1 MNGAAKAVVKELE
14 LHDEWMAECFVTVT
28 VKSHEPIDFEVG
40 DYIDYRDE
48 RYSINYDPTIL
59 KKARRDTYGEGFV
72 YDNIKFVSQQDEIVR
87 CDFND
92 IVLSDNN
99 MHYTMLPTFP
109 FYCETVE
116 DLLDRIQANLEE
128 LYPGE
133 WIVIALDQDRA
144 RQRGMCVGREQAFL
158 DAYSRYIGSVEFD
171 YEKKGIALT
180 ANNNNCWEAL
190 KWANDQFGLNF
201 FVRGRV
207 VVVGTNGAVTGRKF
221 RYGKGNG
228 LYEIERISDSEQK
241 IITRLRG
248 YGAETN
254 LPNHYYANLSKRC
267 FATVIDYTGLNNE
280 YYILDIDYNSSLFK
294 KKDDE
299 GNHWVTRIENDSEYG
314 WANLYVLAYDHEEVA
329 PSDGKTV
336 VYPQTGVSFTI
347 GQKIYFIGGIDI
359 NQWPASNTEQAH
371 QYMPDNMAI
380 NRLMLPG
387 FPKKSLAEWV
397 EEHMDDERIQQM
409 VEAGFTFSEDVYR
422 PYIDSPNVSVY
433 GIRPASIYFD
443 GSDAESE
450 DIHPTIEGMEWH
462 GRRVDVIVAA
472 DQITDNGI
480 LPDDAKDSE
489 KQMNVVIPKAGF
501 ELDELLTD
509 DATIEMKDGMCGA
522 RSLKI
527 KKVKEDE
534 SKNNWICTVQR
545 AYDDTLKLY
554 FPYRDFQIQP
564 GDHFVLTGIELPDS
578 YIEAASEK
586 LFFACVD
593 ALLAN
598 HAPRYTFQPRIDEI
612 WMQRQHDTA
621 IASGGAVESLHDT
634 LKSGDLF
641 SFADDDLLIDAKIII
656 DVLTIKENGNNG
668 IPTYEVTLRD
678 EKIASAIDKR
688 LDKITSVI
696 SGFGGGMTSR
706 QYSGMIE
713 EEGSDLFLSKVYDD
727 VAQGVIGFL
736 KGAWFGVKNW
746 FIDGNGNA
754 NFNDTTVNGL
764 LKAYNAM
771 INNVRSTNYTGDGI
785 MDSGW
790 RITNEYEGYNSK
802 ATFDF
807 LYIRKKAIFEEL
819 EIRKLTHIGGNFC
832 LSGASGRAWKV
843 DYYDADGNLL
853 GYDTYSVPWTLASRL
868 MILFRPHNQNNRY
881 LGRRK
886 RIQRRLT
893 DAEKLLVR
901 TVRVYMYNDD
911 GTTTTMN
918 NWTVGAQARCQT
930 FNVEK
935 QMEFDGSSWK
945 GTKVGNTYWYRLVTA
960 VSAEP
965 VKLEDGQLHHWI
977 EFSVDPT
984 QEGHAYAW
992 ADALSDL
999 PSRGD
1004 VFVQLGH
1011 RTRQDQSNVIMLET
1025 ANEDSPAIKMY
1036 AGVNWWSYGDNNL
1049 VALMSP
1055 NGWRVVSNKF
1065 EWITQYGER
1074 FQTTVNRGVWV
1085 QIPVDDQGKRKC
1097 YYNDMVSH
1105 NGAYWRCIVGT
1116 GSYTTDEPSE
1126 SSSAWSKE
1134 VYAAIAPYVKLSEA
1148 LVAIPCEKNSVATSA
1163 FSKTIVPKLMLTNL
1177 ECTLTSVTLE
1187 GADSH
1192 VYKSGNNIVVSYAQ
1206 GASVTNKDYTVTLE
1220 GDRDGNHYIAS
1231 DKLSVYAIVRGNDGY
1246 EVTAEPNTFIFSQN
1260 EHEPYAINIDKSET
1274 GNSSLQVSVKMDG
1287 VAQAFRITNVVATGR
1302 NSSGQAV
1309 GGVTATYSNTSGRV
1323 WITNIPNNV
1332 EKGELAITVAYGSNA
1347 THTLVLQFYCNLIG
1361 TWKEQVVGDTKTE
1374 VAERMLFDIC
1384 DETGQVI
1391 GTSTLA
1397 NYVKNSSGSTASL
1410 QKQTAALSVEDARLE
1425 EELGTTKRALE
1436 KSIDDAES
1444 TLNTKID
1451 NTKTTLE
1458 GEISAGDSALSTAL
1472 ANAKTELEGDVNT
1485 VSTSLA
1491 TYEQTNDR
1499 AVAALGTRM
1508 SNAETSITNT
1518 NTRVDTAEGSIQAIS
1533 SELETVDGKFGNYY
1547 TKTETSSLVSQ
1558 SISSATQ
1565 GMVTTS
1571 NFEQTASS
1579 FSLVTTTTAQGYANT
1594 AESNAKSA
1602 AQGYANTAQSNV
1614 EEKLSQTGID
1624 INQNQITIKGGKINF
1639 VDQYGQPA
1647 NIYFDNDSNK
1657 YIFGYLRAK
1666 DGADLDG
1673 DTVYVGGIHTSTT
1686 QVIGTNVKLGIDG
1699 SGNTSGYTVN
1709 LGRTEHKG
1717 YAYFNDDAIFKDDVE
1732 FQKKATF
1739 GGDIE
1744 VKDELTVYNS
1754 SGAKYLR
1761 IYFDSSGNVCIGGTF
1776 QHPSSRYKLVV
1787 DGGGFLKLTE

>member
-128 LYPGE
+128 LYPGG

-171 YEKKGIALT
+171 YEKKGVALT

-314 WANLYVLAYDHEEVA
+314 WANLYVLAYDHEEIA

-397 EEHMDDERIQQM
+397 EDHMDDERIQQM
-409 VEAGFTFSEDVYR
+409 VEAGFTFSDDVYR

-433 GIRPASIYFD
+433 GIRPASVYFD
-443 GSDAESE
+443 GSDADSE

-534 SKNNWICTVQR
+534 SKANWICTVQR
-545 AYDDTLKLY
+545 AYDDTLKLF
-554 FPYRDFQIQP
+554 FPYKDFQIQA

-621 IASGGAVESLHDT
+621 IASGGAVESLHDI

-713 EEGSDLFLSKVYDD
+713 AEGSDLFLSKVYDD

-736 KGAWFGVKNW
+736 KGAWFGIKQW

-843 DYYDADGNLL
+843 DYYDADGILL
-853 GYDTYSVPWTLASRL
+853 GYDTYTVPWTLASRL

-911 GTTTTMN
+911 GTTETMN

-977 EFSVDPT
+977 EFSVDPS

-1025 ANEDSPAIKMY
+1025 ANEDSPSIKMY
-1036 AGVNWWSYGDNNL
+1036 AGVNWWTYGPDKL

-1055 NGWRVVSNKF
+1055 NGWRIVSNKF

-1085 QIPVDDQGKRKC
+1085 EIPVDDQGNRKC

-1105 NGAYWRCIVGT
+1105 NGAYWRCIVGQDT
-1116 GSYTTDEPSE
+1116 YTTDEPSE
-1126 SSSAWSKE
+1126 TSSAWSKE
-1134 VYAAIAPYVKLSEA
+1134 VYAALAPYVKLSEA
-1148 LVAIPCEKNSVATSA
+1148 LVAVPCEADSSSSSA
-1163 FSKTIVPKLMLTNL
+1163 FSRTIVPKLMVTNL
-1177 ECTLTSVTLE
+1177 ECTITSITLDT
-1187 GADSH
+1187 ADSH
-1192 VYKSGNNIVVSYAQ
+1192 VYLSGGNIIVSFAS

-1220 GDRDGNHYIAS
+1220 GDLDGNHYTAT
-1231 DKLSVYAIVRGNDGY
+1231 DNLSVYAIVRGNDAY
-1246 EVTAEPNTFIFSQN
+1246 DVMAQPNTMIFTQQKES
-1260 EHEPYAINIDKSET
+1260 PYSINLDGSET
-1274 GNSSLQVSVKMDG
+1274 GNSSTQISVTMDG
-1287 VAQAFRITNVVATGR
+1287 VSQPFRITNVVCTGR
-1302 NSSGQAV
+1302 DGSGDPV
-1309 GGVTATYSNTSGRV
+1309 GGITATYSNTSGRA
-1323 WITNIPNNV
+1323 WITHIPNNV
-1332 EKGELAITVAYGSNA
+1332 EKGEMAVTISYGSGA
-1347 THTLVLQFYCNLIG
+1347 QQTLILQFYCNLIG
-1361 TWKEQVVGDTKTE
+1361 TWQEQVVGDTKTE
-1374 VAERMLFDIC
+1374 IATKTAFEIC
-1384 DETGQVI
+1384 DETGAVI
-1391 GTSTLA
+1391 GTTTLA
-1397 NYVKNSSGSTASL
+1397 NYTKSSS
-1410 QKQTAALSVEDARLE
+1410 QQAA
-1425 EELGTTKRALE
+1425 
-1436 KSIDDAES
+1436 
-1444 TLNTKID
+1444 TL
-1451 NTKTTLE
+1451 TKTTE
-1458 GEISAGDSALSTAL
+1458 SQGQQITA
-1472 ANAKTELEGDVNT
+1472 
-1485 VSTSLA
+1485 
-1491 TYEQTNDR
+1491 
-1499 AVAALGTRM
+1499 
-1508 SNAETSITNT
+1508 T
-1518 NTRVDTAEGSIQAIS
+1518 NTRVETAERSIQTLDNGLGA
-1533 SELETVDGKFGNYY
+1533 TNQR
-1547 TKTETSSLVSQ
+1547 VS
-1558 SISSATQ
+1558 
-1565 GMVTTS
+1565 
-1571 NFEQTASS
+1571 
-1579 FSLVTTTTAQGYANT
+1579 T
-1594 AESNAKSA
+1594 AESNITTLSNGLGATNERVS
-1602 AQGYANTAQSNV
+1602 TAESNISTV
-1614 EEKLSQTGID
+1614 SSNLSNNYSTTTQTSTLISNSVTTYDTNLKKALKRTGID
-1624 INQNQITIKGGKINF
+1624 ITAEKITIQGDK
-1639 VDQYGQPA
+1639 VDFLDSSGNEA
-1647 NIYFDNDSNK
+1647 NIWFDNVRNLYGFK
-1657 YIFGYLRAK
+1657 GFLRATA
-1666 DGADLDG
+1666 GAEITGGENVLG
-1673 DTVYVGGIHTSTT
+1673 DTSHTSY
-1686 QVIGTNVKLGIDG
+1686 LF
-1699 SGNTSGYTVN
+1699 GNTLRLNYDASNISVGNTIIGGGPDIYGGATFHSSA
-1709 LGRTEHKG
+1709 T
-1717 YAYFNDDAIFKDDVE
+1717 FNEWTSFK
-1732 FQKKATF
+1732 KKATF
-1739 GGDIE
+1739 ESAAVFNDIVCFAGSKNMIFDYGVQYLPSGPSTGQVVFTKGKGGDLWINGNGRSIR
-1744 VKDELTVYNS
+1744 TA
-1754 SGAKYLR
+1754 SGADTVSQVGGDQRSRLF
-1761 IYFDSSGNVCIGGTF
+1761 IFDGTYWNEYHCI
-1776 QHPSSRYKLVV
+1776 
-1787 DGGGFLKLTE
+1787 